1 MTLPTLD
8 VIIHKYLRVPYPL
21 HVTKFRSP
29 KRPRATIVLIH
40 GIGNSAQ
47 AWSELV
53 TLLPKDLRVIGVDL
67 LGFGK
72 SPKPHWAEYSASRQA
87 KSLGATLLKLGLSQK
102 IILVGH
108 SLGSLVA
115 VETAKKFP
123 FVVDRLILCSPPF
136 YRPNNKDSLTYEK
149 ILRSIYRTAR
159 KHPKELIALSP
170 VAVKLGI
177 ANKSMSINDE
187 NVDAYMAALTAS
199 IINQTSLHDV
209 ANLKVP
215 VRIIYGS
222 LDPVVIG
229 RHIDRLSKEYS
240 NISSRKILAAHEIS
254 GRYTQV
260 IAKELIASIKS

>member
-8 VIIHKYLRVPYPL
+8 VITHKYLRVPYPL

-47 AWSELV
+47 AWSDIAD
-53 TLLPKDLRVIGVDL
+53 LLPKDVRIIGVDL

-72 SPKPHWAEYSASRQA
+72 SPKPQWAEYSASTQA
-87 KSLGATLLKLGLSQK
+87 KSLGVTLLKLGLNQK
-102 IILVGH
+102 ITLVGH

-115 VETAKKFP
+115 VETAKRYSPIVKQ
-123 FVVDRLILCSPPF
+123 LILCSPPF
-136 YRPNNKDSLTYEK
+136 YRPNNNDALAYEK
-149 ILRSIYRTAR
+149 ILRIIYKTAT
-159 KHPKELIALSP
+159 KHPEELVALSP
-170 VAVKLGI
+170 MAVKLGI
-177 ANKSMSINDE
+177 ANKSMSITDS

-209 ANLKVP
+209 ANLKAP
-215 VRIIYGS
+215 IRILYGS

-229 RHIDRLSKEYS
+229 KHIDRLSKEHA
-240 NISSRKILAAHEIS
+240 NISSKKLLVGHEIT
-254 GRYTQV
+254 GKYTKV
-260 IAKELIASIKS
+260 VAEEIIRSI

>member
-47 AWSELV
+47 AWSDIAD
-53 TLLPKDLRVIGVDL
+53 LLPKDVRIIGVDL

-72 SPKPHWAEYSASRQA
+72 SPKPQWAEYSASTQA
-87 KSLGATLLKLGLSQK
+87 KSLGVTLLKLGLNQK
-102 IILVGH
+102 ITLVGH

-115 VETAKKFP
+115 VETAKRYSPIVKQ
-123 FVVDRLILCSPPF
+123 LILCSPPF

-260 IAKELIASIKS
+260 IAKELIKSLNP